1 MKKLVIILLFALTAM
16 QVNAQKTIHWLLYI
30 DTKDSDVGYLD
41 VNGREYLRKQFVNP
55 VNAALSGE
63 YQTDIKDNYG
73 DNCSPYKCKSDIQN
87 LRCSPQD
94 IVIFYYIG
102 HGGRSYRTDANQ
114 HPWPKM
120 WFSQDDP
127 DKMIDL
133 GWVHDQLKAKNP
145 RMLLTIG
152 MCCNG
157 RQNLPSTLTP
167 TFSGPEDD
175 ECYEFS
181 PEERQYV
188 KNIFTN
194 TCGSLIA
201 TSATPG
207 QLSGGGE
214 TNFAPPMD
222 YYTAFLCTNFNELV
236 YDRQLDLTGLFKKT
250 SNELNRASNNNQTPI
265 YKSELSNGSCSNNP
279 PISSSPCRQMPNAV
293 DVNNMTDLENLMEAI
308 ICNKKDMPNRSSY
321 FASDCVVRIMGQD
334 GKTQVDRLPIDSYM
348 LRART
353 SSVLLRV
360 VPIATTVRDGK
371 IANFLVREYYER

>member
-16 QVNAQKTIHWLLYI
+16 QVNAQKTIHWLLYV

-181 PEERQYV
+181 PE
-188 KNIFTN
+188 
-194 TCGSLIA
+194 
-201 TSATPG
+201 
-207 QLSGGGE
+207 
-214 TNFAPPMD
+214 
-222 YYTAFLCTNFNELV
+222 
-236 YDRQLDLTGLFKKT
+236 
-250 SNELNRASNNNQTPI
+250 
-265 YKSELSNGSCSNNP
+265 
-279 PISSSPCRQMPNAV
+279 
-293 DVNNMTDLENLMEAI
+293 
-308 ICNKKDMPNRSSY
+308 
-321 FASDCVVRIMGQD
+321 
-334 GKTQVDRLPIDSYM
+334 
-348 LRART
+348 
-353 SSVLLRV
+353 
-360 VPIATTVRDGK
+360 
-371 IANFLVREYYER
+371 